1 MSTKSKKD
9 DRIKLHLF
17 RYLRPYRKELIIA
30 CLAIIL
36 ECGLEISIPFL
47 MNLLLDNGMDSYI
60 ENGETL
66 YTINLTYTL
75 IIGGVMILFALL
87 ALVLG
92 ILTAKYTAKCGRGL
106 GYELRKE
113 EYKKIQSY
121 SFSNLNEYQ
130 TNSLITRMTN
140 DIQVISDAFCQ
151 SLRPLLRS
159 PVQLICA
166 LAFATVMSAEL
177 SVVFAV
183 VLPIMAVALGLMA
196 FFSRPRFVK
205 VQASLD
211 RVNRTTRE
219 SVVAM
224 KLIRANEKKDYE
236 VQKFE
241 NVNSEVKDVSVKS
254 FGLIAY
260 NGGIMRLM
268 TSICTFSILLI
279 GGQLSLSRQ
288 SADLINDM
296 AAFLSYVSQTLASLS
311 MLSNVFMT
319 FSRSQASSE
328 RIAHVFAS
336 ESEIVDNKDS
346 TLKVENG
353 EVSFEHV
360 SFAYNHDKDNCVL
373 TDVTFDIKD
382 GQFVG
387 ILGQTGSSKSTLVFL
402 LERFYDADEGEI
414 KIGGNDIKDYSLE
427 ELRSST
433 AIAFQNSQLFTGTVA
448 DNLRWGKKDA
458 TLEEMREACRI
469 ACCLDFIE
477 NKLPDGFDTV
487 LGQTGSNVSGGQRQR
502 ICIARAILR
511 NPKILVL
518 DDSFSALDRITEGE
532 LKQNLKESLPDMTK
546 IVISQKVSTI
556 MDADMII
563 VMDEGKINSIGT
575 NEELLQSDEIYRD
588 IYRLQSE
595 DGSCLRR

>member
-1 MSTKSKKD
+1 MTENETKKNKF
-9 DRIKLHLF
+9 HLF
-17 RYLRPYRKELIIA
+17 KYLRPYRKETIIA
-30 CLAIIL
+30 CTAIIL

-47 MNLLLDNGMDSYI
+47 MNLLLDHGMDSYV

-66 YTINLTYTL
+66 YTMNLTYTL

-87 ALVLG
+87 ALGLG
-92 ILTAKYTAKCGRGL
+92 ILTAKYAAKAGRGL

-113 EYKKIQSY
+113 EYLKIQSY
-121 SFSNLNEYQ
+121 SFANLNEYQ

-140 DIQVISDAFCQ
+140 DVQVISDAFCQ
-151 SLRPLLRS
+151 SIRPLLRS
-159 PVQLICA
+159 PVQLVCA
-166 LAFATVMSAEL
+166 LAFAITMSVEL
-177 SVVFAV
+177 SAVFAV
-183 VLPIMAVALGLMA
+183 VIPIMAIIFGVMVVLA
-196 FFSRPRFVK
+196 RPRFVK

-211 RVNRTTRE
+211 RVNTTTRE

-224 KLIRANEKKDYE
+224 KLIRSNAKKDYE
-236 VQKFE
+236 IQKFGK
-241 NVNSEVKDVSVKS
+241 VNDNVKDVSVKS

-260 NGGIMRLM
+260 NGGLMRLM

-296 AAFLSYVSQTLASLS
+296 ASFLSYVSQTLASIN

-319 FSRSQASSE
+319 ISRSEASTT
-328 RIAHVFAS
+328 RLAQVFAS

-346 TLKVENG
+346 KLKVENG
-353 EVSFEHV
+353 DISFNHV
-360 SFAYNHDKDNCVL
+360 SFAYDHIETNSVVK
-373 TDVTFDIKD
+373 DVTFDIED
-382 GQFVG
+382 GEFVG
-387 ILGQTGSSKSTLVFL
+387 LLGQTGSSKSTLVYL
-402 LERFYDADEGEI
+402 MERFYDADSGEI
-414 KIGGNDIKDYSLE
+414 DIGGHNIKDYSLK

-433 AIAFQNSQLFTGTVA
+433 AIAFQNSQLFTGTIR

-458 TLEEMREACRI
+458 TEEEMREACRI

-502 ICIARAILR
+502 ICIARAIIR
-511 NPKILVL
+511 EPKILVL
-518 DDSFSALDRITEGE
+518 DDSFSALDRVTEGE
-532 LKQNLKESLPDMTK
+532 LKKNLKDSLPHMTK

-556 MDADMII
+556 MDADRII
-563 VMDEGKINSIGT
+563 VMNDGKINSIGT
-575 NEELLQSDEIYRD
+575 NDTLLESDEIYQD
-588 IYRLQSE
+588 IYRLQTE
-595 DGSCLRR
+595 DGSCLRS